1 MYGFLI
7 LVVVQFLLLED
18 DLREFLGK
26 ILRAWN
32 FFERIGAGKFFE
44 RIASIW
50 IIIWVILYYS
60 VWVIGIVLF
69 VYVWNPRLIH
79 IVLITI
85 LLIAILFDTI
95 RLIAKSTYFNKIFQW
110 LCIKL
115 EYMGLSIQEKEL
127 AIDIGMSNI
136 RIVNGK
142 GELLIDESAVVAYST
157 SEKHNIV
164 LTGVPY
170 YAVRARPGTLEFVYP
185 KKGGEIIDP
194 YAYNYLINA
203 MVGKAIEVQKVK
215 RMEKLKA
222 KFKFRRKSNR
232 KA

>member
-95 RLIAKSTYFNKIFQW
+95 RLIYFNKVFQR
-110 LCIKL
+110 LCTELK
-115 EYMGLSIQEKEL
+115 YVGLSREEKEL
-127 AIDIGMSNI
+127 AIDIGTSNI

-142 GELLIDESAVVAYST
+142 GELLIDKPAVVAYFT
-157 SEKHNIV
+157 SEKHNIF

-170 YAVRARPGTLEFVYP
+170 YAASFRPGTLEFVYP

-194 YAYNYLINA
+194 YTYNYLINA
-203 MVGKAIEVQKVK
+203 MVEKAIEVQKVK